1 MVSRLAKVVGDVV
14 GSRRYAWEQCLEV
27 RVAVVAGDFVE
38 EAEDGNVASY
48 G

>member
-1 MVSRLAKVVGDVV
+1 MVSWTAKVVGDVV
-14 GSRRYAWEQCLEV
+14 GSGWYAWEECLEV
-27 RVAVVAGDFVE
+27 GVAVVAGDFVE